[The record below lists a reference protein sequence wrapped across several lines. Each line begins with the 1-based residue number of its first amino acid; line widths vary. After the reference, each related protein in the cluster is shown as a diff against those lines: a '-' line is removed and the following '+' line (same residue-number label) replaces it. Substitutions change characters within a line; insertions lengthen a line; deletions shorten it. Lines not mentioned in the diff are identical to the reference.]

1 MAKRIESHTPKWVEP
16 IIEYQRLADRYQTVE
31 EHVENE
37 RKKRNALKRTERR
50 FIALRKLVSTLKKD
64 HSFSRLDYPSADH
77 EIRRL
82 AVERI
87 QNDLADLLT
96 GLELTPTAATEI
108 VRIVLEH
115 SAHFQLTP
123 TTATAQLDHL
133 LYVNL
138 SPGLKALSLTVTG
151 ITIPLIDLSCLALLE
166 RCQKGRLMASHNNL
180 LLTVSHKENGSNKIK
195 LQESFEI
202 SLLIAT
208 GVIEIDDSGRRAFVF
223 QRGDTS
229 FALYADKQINIEI

>member
-31 EHVENE
+31 ERVENE
-37 RKKRNALKRTERR
+37 RKKRNDLKRTERR

-96 GLELTPTAATEI
+96 GLELTPAAATEI

-115 SAHFQLTP
+115 SAHFQLTTDHSDR
-123 TTATAQLDHL
+123 TTGPSAVCQPEPRIKGPQFNGDRHHNPA
-133 LYVNL
+133 YR
-138 SPGLKALSLTVTG
+138 
-151 ITIPLIDLSCLALLE
+151 LI
-166 RCQKGRLMASHNNL
+166 
-180 LLTVSHKENGSNKIK
+180 VS
-195 LQESFEI
+195 
-202 SLLIAT
+202 
-208 GVIEIDDSGRRAFVF
+208 R
-223 QRGDTS
+223 
-229 FALYADKQINIEI
+229 FA